1 MAMRG
6 DVYKRQG
13 KAFVLATGGFG
24 GNLEMRMKYNP
35 DLDENVKSTDT
46 VATTGDGIVM
56 AEGIGADLVGM
67 EWIQTYP
74 TCDPVTGA
82 LLYICDMRL
91 MDRGILVNEEGER
104 FVEELERRDV
114 ISNAIKEQT
123 GNYAYLL
130 WDKTGV
136 DETGLFDNH
145 PGEVKM
151 CTEYGTLFEGDVYKR
166 QISLKSDNISG
177 TSAEE

>member
-1 MAMRG
+1 M
-6 DVYKRQG
+6 
-13 KAFVLATGGFG
+13 
-24 GNLEMRMKYNP
+24 
-35 DLDENVKSTDT
+35 
-46 VATTGDGIVM
+46 
-56 AEGIGADLVGM
+56 
-67 EWIQTYP
+67 
-74 TCDPVTGA
+74 TGA

-151 CTEYGTLFEGDVYKR
+151 CTEYGTLFEGDTLEAVAEAAGVDADALR
-166 QISLKSDNISG
+166 QDCGALERDAARRARTP
-177 TSAEE
+177 TSTTAPR